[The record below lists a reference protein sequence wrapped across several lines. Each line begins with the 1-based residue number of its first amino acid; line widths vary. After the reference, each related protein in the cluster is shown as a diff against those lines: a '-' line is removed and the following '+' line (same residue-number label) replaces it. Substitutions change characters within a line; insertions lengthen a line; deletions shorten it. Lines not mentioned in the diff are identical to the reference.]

1 MAKMR
6 WAGRGSWL
14 RLTPIVAEDYYFG
27 YWLTAKRIS
36 HNRKWPNRSYLTDL
50 LYASRVTVD
59 RRLCTGWGNIEIDKI
74 GAKKKHKKNSKKKV
88 SKKALAKNDWCQWR
102 APRLIQ
108 FKIQL
113 KKKRPNANER
123 NTFGKNIKDGKKKW
137 KVFMDRSHSFNRI
150 SPKA

>member
-50 LYASRVTVD
+50 LSVMH
-59 RRLCTGWGNIEIDKI
+59 RLGKYWNRQDWS
-74 GAKKKHKKNSKKKV
+74 KKKTQKNSKKKV